1 MTNNFNQANLVDDIL
16 SFNPQDLSA
25 FQEKGPKA
33 DPNIYK
39 TNPKDSK
46 ADDGIYRSK
55 VKILYNP
62 LNFKESK
69 GSLQLS

>member
-1 MTNNFNQANLVDDIL
+1 MANSLVDDIL
-16 SFNPQDLSA
+16 GFNPQDMSA

-46 ADDGIYRSK
+46 ADDGNYRSK

-62 LNFKESK
+62 TSRSPSFHRQLT
-69 GSLQLS
+69 GST